1 LTAKR
6 ERSRHDKDNGGEFKL
21 LIMAGLPKQI
31 KMSLCL
37 FCGIL
42 SVALKAQYSSAL
54 VLWFYS
60 ANWSQTLIS
69 TQQLHFC
76 ECVCV
81 CVCLSLSLSL
91 FIQNT
96 KNNNL
101 CKSHKSKSKQ
111 PSSCGLIEMKQKQ
124 SLQQPFSLV

>member
-81 CVCLSLSLSL
+81 CVCVSLSLSLSS
-91 FIQNT
+91 FKTPKIT
-96 KNNNL
+96 IYAKVIRVKANNL
-101 CKSHKSKSKQ
+101 
-111 PSSCGLIEMKQKQ
+111 L
-124 SLQQPFSLV
+124 LVD